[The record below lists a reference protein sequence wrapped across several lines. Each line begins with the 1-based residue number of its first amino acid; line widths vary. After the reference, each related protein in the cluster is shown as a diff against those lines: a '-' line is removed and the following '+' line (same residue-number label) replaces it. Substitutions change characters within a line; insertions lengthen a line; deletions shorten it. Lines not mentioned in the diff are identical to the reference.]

1 MWTGLAQQ
9 QSHSHEDKSAASTI
23 EGAQSHLK
31 DQLDKQQQLLDM
43 LVQQQAQQHQLQ
55 EALSRQLQ
63 RQQEQQ
69 EQQQQQLQ
77 EALISHIDIK
87 FQHLR
92 EGTLVHAEGTANGT
106 TTTSASHERTDQ
118 GSEAQQRLEARTRTA
133 SATSQSMPD
142 FQPQRKLPPAPV
154 DLPITLPQTPDN
166 AAGSAH
172 GHVYGIYGSAVHLEA
187 HPTEQNSQ
195 WNYMA

>member
-69 EQQQQQLQ
+69 EKQQQQLQ

-106 TTTSASHERTDQ
+106 TTTSASHERTDP
-118 GSEAQQRLEARTRTA
+118 QQRLEARTRTA